1 MFRRSIMFAAIATV
15 GFVFLP
21 TLHARAESA
30 DLECKLKFSLTEWSV
45 IYKHAEGK
53 GEVTCK
59 NGESIKVAITAVGAG
74 ATIGK
79 FQIDDGKGKF
89 TNVHDIGDV
98 LGGYVSGEADVGV
111 VKSGEFQL
119 LTKGTVSLALAGKG
133 EGITLGVDV
142 SKFTLKAIK

>member
-1 MFRRSIMFAAIATV
+1 MFRRSIMFAAMVATS
-15 GFVFLP
+15 FVALP
-21 TLHARAESA
+21 VSRARAESA
-30 DLECKLKFSLTEWSV
+30 DLECKLKFSLTEWSA

-59 NGESIKVAITAVGAG
+59 NGESVKVAITAVGAG
-74 ATIGK
+74 VPIGK
-79 FQIDDGKGKF
+79 FQIDDGTGKF
-89 TNVHDIGDV
+89 TNVRAIGDV

-142 SKFTLKAIK
+142 SKFTLKAIN